1 MKRRLEE
8 VSEKTM
14 EVNKQ
19 KEISLEEVRNE
30 QICSILVCVDLRKAS
45 LLA

>member
-1 MKRRLEE
+1 
-8 VSEKTM
+8 M

-19 KEISLEEVRNE
+19 KETSLEEVRNQ
-30 QICSILVCVDLRKAS
+30 QISSILVCVDLRKAS